1 MWGRGQAARSA
12 ETRKVPQHRADER
25 WCLCRAIFQY
35 RSVADAAR
43 AGGGAAAKRGL
54 ATRASA
60 ISIKLSAGIGSS
72 KAEHGPLLVPSQRQA
87 RVHQQLVCSQPARL
101 APLENGSRD
110 VRGEYNIF
118 RKVQRAGAVGLVLD
132 QIRTTPRLGRV
143 SPNFTLSPAISFLP
157 HPPENQNFH
166 AGASV

>member
-1 MWGRGQAARSA
+1 
-12 ETRKVPQHRADER
+12 
-25 WCLCRAIFQY
+25 
-35 RSVADAAR
+35 
-43 AGGGAAAKRGL
+43 
-54 ATRASA
+54 
-60 ISIKLSAGIGSS
+60 
-72 KAEHGPLLVPSQRQA
+72 VPSQRQT
-87 RVHQQLVCSQPARL
+87 RLDQQLVCGQPARL

>member
-1 MWGRGQAARSA
+1 M
-12 ETRKVPQHRADER
+12 
-25 WCLCRAIFQY
+25 
-35 RSVADAAR
+35 
-43 AGGGAAAKRGL
+43 
-54 ATRASA
+54 
-60 ISIKLSAGIGSS
+60 
-72 KAEHGPLLVPSQRQA
+72 PSQRQT
-87 RVHQQLVCSQPARL
+87 RLDQQLVCGQPARL

-157 HPPENQNFH
+157 HLSENLKFPCWRLRLRYHGSALSWSNVCDAPEL
-166 AGASV
+166 SL

>member
-1 MWGRGQAARSA
+1 M
-12 ETRKVPQHRADER
+12 
-25 WCLCRAIFQY
+25 
-35 RSVADAAR
+35 
-43 AGGGAAAKRGL
+43 
-54 ATRASA
+54 
-60 ISIKLSAGIGSS
+60 
-72 KAEHGPLLVPSQRQA
+72 PSQRQT
-87 RVHQQLVCSQPARL
+87 RLDQQLVCGQPARL

-157 HPPENQNFH
+157 HLPENRNFPCRH
-166 AGASV
+166 LRLRYQRRRRIRQGRVAARCTGRRRAYYSPMPSSYDSAAVHCAVREPTMETC